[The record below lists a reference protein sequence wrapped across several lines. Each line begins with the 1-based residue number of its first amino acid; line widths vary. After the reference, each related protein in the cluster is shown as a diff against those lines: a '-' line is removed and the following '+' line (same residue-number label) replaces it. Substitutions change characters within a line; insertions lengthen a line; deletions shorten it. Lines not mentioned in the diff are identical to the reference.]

1 MPDTITT
8 AIVVAAGSAAPEA
21 RALLAA
27 ISASADA
34 SVALVPLLD
43 APGAV
48 ILHALPTASGP
59 ADALTLVAFC
69 GDVVRHG
76 GRLFFSSDPDE
87 APTPLTAV
95 PIDAVRDA
103 IRGSRQPIVVIF
115 DCAFGDDDRFA
126 PGRDHLGALE
136 QSFAG
141 LAVGVLVSDARSK
154 GMAGG
159 IARPLADGIVTGGA
173 DLDGDGVIT
182 LDEWFAYARRR
193 VAQLGMPPECI
204 VSSSRAPATSV
215 VRLGSGAPRQAPPPI
230 APRPVAASVPAPS
243 PASPP
248 ASASLPAA
256 PSPASTPPTPTSMN
270 RRRAP
275 NPARRRRLMS
285 LVALIGAAALAL
297 ATVLGAFL
305 SGKSQSRSSPPS
317 TFPSAPATSTSF
329 ASSGAARL
337 AAACTRGPNRFAVAV
352 ATPTS
357 AVRPA
362 VTALLSIDGG
372 GDARV
377 ALVRAAGTVT
387 APSGVSLYAAS
398 LAPFARAGSLRWSV
412 QLNAP
417 GTVRT
422 VAMLCGTTVQVL
434 AH

>member
-1 MPDTITT
+1 MITT

-27 ISASADA
+27 ISSSTDA
-34 SVALVPLLD
+34 PVALVPLLD

-48 ILHALPTASGP
+48 ILHALPTASAP

-69 GDVVRHG
+69 GDVVRHD
-76 GRLFFSSDPDE
+76 GRLFFSSNPDE

-115 DCAFGDDDRFA
+115 DCAFRDDDRFA
-126 PGRDHLGALE
+126 PGRDRLVALE
-136 QSFAG
+136 QSFAE
-141 LAVGVLVSDARSK
+141 LAVGVLVSDARSM
-154 GMAGG
+154 GMPGG

-173 DLDGDGVIT
+173 DLDGDGLIT
-182 LDEWFAYARRR
+182 IDEWFAYARRR

-204 VSSSRAPATSV
+204 VSTSTAPAMSV
-215 VRLGSGAPRQAPPPI
+215 VRLGSA
-230 APRPVAASVPAPS
+230 APRPVPPAAPAPPPAS
-243 PASPP
+243 APAPASPP
-248 ASASLPAA
+248 AST
-256 PSPASTPPTPTSMN
+256 SPPVSTPPTPASMD

-285 LVALIGAAALAL
+285 LIALIGAAALGL
-297 ATVLGAFL
+297 ATILGAFL
-305 SGKSQSRSSPPS
+305 SGVSQSRSSPPS
-317 TFPSAPATSTSF
+317 TFPLGLATSTSF
-329 ASSGAARL
+329 ASSGATRM

-352 ATPTS
+352 ATSAS

-372 GDARV
+372 ADARV

-412 QLNAP
+412 QLDGP

>member
-1 MPDTITT
+1 MITT

-34 SVALVPLLD
+34 PVALVPLLD

-48 ILHALPTASGP
+48 ILHALPTASAP
-59 ADALTLVAFC
+59 ADGLTLVAFC
-69 GDVVRHG
+69 GDVVRYD
-76 GRLFFSSDPDE
+76 GRLFFSTNPGE

-103 IRGSRQPIVVIF
+103 IRGSRQPIIVIF

-136 QSFAG
+136 QSFDG
-141 LAVGVLVSDARSK
+141 LAVGVLVSDARSM
-154 GMAGG
+154 GLAGG
-159 IARPLADGIVTGGA
+159 IARPLADGIVTRGA

-182 LDEWFAYARRR
+182 LDEWFADACRR

-204 VSSSRAPATSV
+204 VSSSRAAAMSV
-215 VRLGSGAPRQAPPPI
+215 VRFGSAAPRQAASPV
-230 APRPVAASVPAPS
+230 APRPVAASVPAPPHAS
-243 PASPP
+243 SPAPASPP
-248 ASASLPAA
+248 ASASTTG
-256 PSPASTPPTPTSMN
+256 TPGD
-270 RRRAP
+270 RRRPP

-285 LVALIGAAALAL
+285 LVALIGAAALGL

-305 SGKSQSRSSPPS
+305 SGASQSRSSPPS

-329 ASSGAARL
+329 ASSGATRL

-372 GDARV
+372 ADARV

-412 QLNAP
+412 QMDAA